1 MIQSYENLGHVDF
14 NRHRPLLLEVYAGKD
29 IAQWWGNILRQ
40 LQDMKSKA
48 EEVNNDDY
56 ATQLSRFIRTWTE
69 NEITGSMNIEDIR
82 TLKTAAE
89 WAGELPWNFKN
100 YFTTLANQ
108 LRKLVAST
116 EELPMTPQVQGGNEN
131 GGGGGAGPSPT
142 AGLNPEKDPAA
153 PQFGAEENPG
163 DMELPADQKVNKEGD
178 EEDIAADIQMAI
190 DSSKNV

>member
-1 MIQSYENLGHVDF
+1 MIQSYENLGFIDY
-14 NRHRPLLLEVYAGKD
+14 NRYKPLLLEVYAGKD

-40 LQDMKSKA
+40 LQDMKGKA

-56 ATQLSRFIRTWTE
+56 ASQLSRFIRTWTE

-100 YFTTLANQ
+100 YFMTLANQ

-116 EELPMTPQVQGGNEN
+116 EELPMTPQGSNEPDVS
-131 GGGGGAGPSPT
+131 GAAPAPS
-142 AGLNPEKDPAA
+142 AGLNADKNPAA
-153 PQFGAEENPG
+153 PQFGAEEAPG

-178 EEDIAADIQMAI
+178 EEAIASDIQMAI
-190 DSSKNV
+190 DSTKNV